1 MGSFR
6 ALFNKLFGIINFVFG
21 IGLVLSAVLKLISPG
36 QIISTV
42 KALALSLFR
51 LPLSSSS
58 ALVSIFV
65 LVIFEAGLGFTILFG
80 VGKKAVLPITYFV
93 VLAFTVISQYLFFQ
107 GRLESCGCFGV
118 LTKLFYPFHLGGL
131 YFLTVLFTLKFLL
144 ARENE
149 A

>member
-42 KALALSLFR
+42 KALALSL
-51 LPLSSSS
+51 
-58 ALVSIFV
+58 
-65 LVIFEAGLGFTILFG
+65 FTILFG